1 MSVNVPAVAAPVAD
15 GGTRILH
22 LHKNVPGVL
31 ARVNTILSE
40 GDVNIDSQQLSTK
53 GEYGYAV
60 TDLASGLPA
69 DTEQR
74 LRDLPETVE
83 VRVIVTA

>member
-1 MSVNVPAVAAPVAD
+1 MSAHTLSVLVQ
-15 GGTRILH
+15 
-22 LHKNVPGVL
+22 NVPGVL

-60 TDLASGLPA
+60 TDLASNLPA

-74 LRDLPETVE
+74 LRDLPFARG
-83 VRVIVTA
+83 VRFA